1 VTVHASLD
9 DDPVFVQYGHILATT
24 FHPELNDDDL
34 FHRYFL
40 SI

>member
-1 VTVHASLD
+1 
-9 DDPVFVQYGHILATT
+9 VQYRNIMATT

-40 SI
+40 SL